1 MVKFYK
7 AYSEASATARALG
20 IKSRKEYLMRYR
32 EDPLLAPRPWEW
44 YRKDWQ
50 GFAVMLGTDFYPTL
64 DETIEAVRSLGITSV
79 KEYKLRYKEDLRL
92 PADPARVFKQS
103 WKGYP
108 ALFNTPHRRRGI
120 DIYKTLA
127 EASLAVQALG
137 IKTPKEYSIRYRED
151 SRLPACPNE
160 LYEDDWCGFSKML
173 DSNFRR
179 LPYETLKEA
188 SLAVQELGITNTGE
202 YRRRHHLNP
211 RLPSNPNKK
220 YKDEWEGYEAL
231 FGRDKRLLYKTLQE
245 ASLAARA
252 LNIKSVEE
260 YKLRCHEDP
269 RLPRR
274 PERYYQSFW
283 RGLTSF
289 LGIPGRDGAFYET
302 LSMAREAV
310 LRLRITN
317 SKEYR
322 LRYIEDDL
330 LPSSLHIIYSD
341 VWPGF
346 KNFLAGIPKGYEGEI
361 YSSIEEASNAVREC
375 GIITKADYKKKYA
388 IDPKLPRSPEVEFI
402 DNWPRWGWRK
412 YLNTGLY
419 SFEEAGAAARAL
431 GVFDR
436 QSYIGLHESDR
447 RLPAD
452 PIKFYSVK
460 WRGWVNF
467 LLSLKCEY
475 LKDLKLAVKIA
486 GIKDSKDYRARY
498 KDYTCMPSNPPRD
511 YSDEWVS
518 WYDLC
523 DIPIWYDYE
532 QLKSLVIDCGVKGID
547 SYRRFVTQR
556 QDSRIP
562 RAPDEVYK
570 DLWVNWY
577 SFTGKPEPYRTN
589 FIREP
594 YLAWGVCIDE
604 FSKSTR
610 AGNGKITHLCR
621 FLREYVEKYGLGKT
635 PEEFLTAQKIEMGLF
650 DDHLQALSDSV
661 IHTSLAAVRE
671 FCDYVIRKKLTFEDE
686 ETGELVIV
694 PGARNPFASYVSDRE
709 YSGARPG
716 ETNKPALAYQHVQSI
731 CKWIIPDDA
740 LNFGDLKHL
749 HMFEADWC
757 EINPDLID
765 KSDPDCIYRRDEGKT
780 KIWFPG
786 YWMHTYALASVPA
799 RGRQL
804 AYCDSGE
811 ADYEIPCFVDGKFN
825 WVRNASAHAGLTR
838 DQGFIK
844 KYPNNQIGMHFTTNK
859 TDIRGE
865 GYNVPWI
872 PEALAIWVVRFRAWQ
887 IKYNPIRR
895 VMPWVECVR
904 TNLNERQLRGK
915 GVNCFLFRDFG
926 EEESGFYSTRLKDR
940 LAAALYYSQSEG
952 LKLAECV
959 GSPSALSSYRTQYS
973 PHSMRVSLI
982 TAYVM
987 EFGLPIDIVMKIAG
1001 HSSVVMTLYYLRI
1014 NAEGLRVKFAEGEKR
1029 ALSNQAL
1036 AAIQLI
1042 EQNRIDEIRGHL
1054 IQNNEEALARYTG
1067 KGLPGSFLF
1076 RDYGFCPFAGT
1087 RCNDGGPP
1095 IRGQFSRLPTK
1106 QGYLGI
1112 QNCPSCRHF
1121 VTGPVFIGGL
1131 LSLAN
1136 EISLQASIQFDHIST
1151 INEKVEENSRGIDQL
1166 DDAEYL
1172 AAKEGRPFDVG
1183 QRISLEMKGRKL
1195 SSELESAATKAD
1207 MFLCDIQAV
1216 FRLIRQCYAVV
1227 NEQAADQTSEN
1238 LPQLIVQNGHELALA
1253 FEESSRF
1260 HLLSEVCENAEIFES
1275 ASAEAALP
1283 SRSQLLDR
1291 MFALNNMA
1299 PVMYALDK
1307 QQQLVIGNQL
1317 TRFLISRVNSWE
1329 RVDCLIGGTLR
1340 LSDLEGSERVELKD
1354 ISEILGAGIASSRA
1368 GLPRQ
1373 SGRLNN
1379 ET

>member
-1 MVKFYK
+1 MAELYK
-7 AYSEASATARALG
+7 NFSEASAAARVLG
-20 IKSRKEYLMRYR
+20 IKSRKEYLIRYS
-32 EDPLLAPRPWEW
+32 EDPLLAPRPWER

-64 DETIEAVRSLGITSV
+64 EEAIEAVRSLGITSV

-92 PADPARVFKQS
+92 PADPGRVFKQS
-103 WKGYP
+103 WKGYS
-108 ALFNTPHRRRGI
+108 AMFGTPHRRRDI
-120 DIYKTLA
+120 EIYKTLA
-127 EASLAVQALG
+127 EASLAAQVLG
-137 IKTPKEYSIRYRED
+137 IRTPKEYSIRRHED
-151 SRLPACPNE
+151 SRLPAYPNDFYKDE
-160 LYEDDWCGFSKML
+160 WGGFSKML
-173 DSNFRR
+173 GSIFRR
-179 LPYETLKEA
+179 PIYESLIEA
-188 SLAVQELGITNTGE
+188 SLAVQKLCITNVRD
-202 YRRRHHLNP
+202 YRLRHRLDP
-211 RLPSNPNKK
+211 RLPSNPNII
-220 YKDEWEGYEAL
+220 YKDEWEGYDAL
-231 FGRDKRLLYKTLQE
+231 FGRGKRLLYKTLEE
-245 ASLAARA
+245 ASFAATA

-260 YKLRCHEDP
+260 YKLRFHEDP
-269 RLPRR
+269 RLPSS
-274 PERYYQSFW
+274 PARYYQSCWMGFK
-283 RGLTSF
+283 SF
-289 LGIPGRDGAFYET
+289 FGIPGRDGTFYET
-302 LSMAREAV
+302 LSEAREAV
-310 LRLRITN
+310 LRLGIRN
-317 SKEYR
+317 SREYK
-322 LRYIEDDL
+322 LRYMEDDL
-330 LPSSLHIIYSD
+330 LPSSLHIIYSN

-346 KNFLAGIPKGYEGEI
+346 KNFLAGIAKGYEREI

-375 GIITKADYKKKYA
+375 GFLTKEDYKKNHS
-388 IDPKLPRSPEVEFI
+388 IDPKLPRSPEEEFI
-402 DNWPRWGWRK
+402 DDWPAWGWKK

-419 SFEEAGAAARAL
+419 SFEEAGAAAREL
-431 GVFDR
+431 GIFDR
-436 QSYIGLHESDR
+436 QSYMVLHESDR

-452 PIKFYSVK
+452 AFKFYVK
-460 WRGWVNF
+460 QWRGWVNF
-467 LLSLKCEY
+467 LLPLKCEC

-486 GIKDSKDYRARY
+486 GIKDSQDYRARY
-498 KDYTCMPSNPPRD
+498 KKYACMPSNPPRV
-511 YSDEWVS
+511 YGDEWVS

-532 QLKSLVIDCGVKGID
+532 QLKSLVVEFGVKGID
-547 SYRRFVTQR
+547 SYRRFVTKR
-556 QDSRIP
+556 QDPRIP
-562 RAPDEVYK
+562 RSPDEVYK
-570 DLWVNWY
+570 HVWVDWY
-577 SFTGKPEPYRTN
+577 SFTGKSQPYRTN
-589 FIREP
+589 FIRAP

-604 FSKSTR
+604 FSKSVR

-621 FLREYVEKYGLGKT
+621 FLREYVEKYDLGRT

-650 DDHLQALSDSV
+650 DGYIQALSDSI
-661 IHTSLAAVRE
+661 IHASLSTVRE

-694 PGARNPFASYVSDRE
+694 PGARNPFANYVTDRE
-709 YSGARPG
+709 YSGAPPG
-716 ETNKPALAYQHVQSI
+716 ETNKPALAYQYVQSI
-731 CKWIIPDDA
+731 CKWIIPDGA
-740 LNFGDLKHL
+740 LNFGELKHL
-749 HMFEADWC
+749 HIFEADWC
-757 EINPDLID
+757 EIDPGLID
-765 KSDPDCIYRRDEGKT
+765 EADPDCVYRRDEGKT

-825 WVRNASAHAGLTR
+825 WVRNASELAGLTR

-844 KYPNNQIGMHFTTNK
+844 KYPNNNIGMHFTTNK

-872 PEALAIWVVRFRAWQ
+872 PEALAIWMIRFRAWQ
-887 IKYNPIRR
+887 IKYNSIRR
-895 VMPWVECVR
+895 VMPWVDCIR

-915 GVNCFLFRDFG
+915 GFNCFLFRDFG
-926 EEESGFYSTRLKDR
+926 EEESGYYTTRLKDR
-940 LAAALYYSQSEG
+940 LAAALYYSQPEG

-959 GSPSALSSYRTQYS
+959 GNPSALTSYKSQYS

-982 TAYVM
+982 TAYIM
-987 EFGLPIDIVMKIAG
+987 EFGLPIDVVMKIAG
-1001 HSSVVMTLYYLRI
+1001 HSSVIMTLHYLRI

-1036 AAIQLI
+1036 ATIQLI
-1042 EQNRIDEIRGHL
+1042 EQNRIEEIRSQL

-1067 KGLPGSFLF
+1067 NGLPGSFLF

-1087 RCNDGGPP
+1087 RCNDGGSLL
-1095 IRGQFSRLPTK
+1095 RGRFVRLPTK

-1131 LSLAN
+1131 LSLVN

-1151 INEKVEENSRGIDQL
+1151 LNEKVEENSRGIDEL

-1172 AAKEGRPFDVG
+1172 AAKEGRPFDAG

-1216 FRLIRQCYAVV
+1216 SRLIRQCYAVV
-1227 NEQAADQTSEN
+1227 NEQAIDKTSEN

-1253 FEESSRF
+1253 VEESSRF
-1260 HLLSEVCENAEIFES
+1260 HLLSEVCENAEIYES

-1291 MFALNNMA
+1291 MIAFNNMA
-1299 PVMYALDK
+1299 PVMYTLDK

-1317 TRFLISRVNSWE
+1317 TRLLISRVKSWE
-1329 RVDCLIGGTLR
+1329 RVDSLISGNLS
-1340 LSDLEGSERVELKD
+1340 LSDLDDSERVEPKD
-1354 ISEILGAGIASSRA
+1354 IAEILGAGISSSRP
-1368 GLPRQ
+1368 GLPKPKR
-1373 SGRLNN
+1373 
-1379 ET
+1379 EVE